1 MILNGNTR
9 DMVRDDVVITWEK
22 GPVDSDID
30 WVLVDCNR
38 KEVIASITVSENS
51 DGTCNVEAIC
61 KKIGYICRF
70 EHLDRY
76 KLKTVVHDLKKAV
89 TVEIDHLRDENQKPT
104 DRKIY
109 KMIDSIP
116 IWVHLRN
123 GAEKTKINLMA
134 NDYGRLAEIL
144 GNRVLDNILQKEGI
158 LDNMFS
164 DIEIISTHFIKKFR
178 VLERAKIGLGD
189 IVLEVDYKKDGAF
202 GKKIVIFEIKHGK
215 IIIEQN
221 QLRRYCSM
229 ILKPGKYFHKADEVK
244 VIYMIFDSIDTF
256 NASAFY
262 SIKEVDK
269 DFARKVLEQE
279 PVGAEIYN
287 S

>member
-1 MILNGNTR
+1 M
-9 DMVRDDVVITWEK
+9 ITWKK
-22 GPVDSDID
+22 GSVGSGLD
-30 WVLVDCNR
+30 WILVDGNNDT
-38 KEVIASITVSENS
+38 EVIASVTVSENS
-51 DGTCNVEAIC
+51 DGSCIAEAVC

-70 EHLDRY
+70 EHLNKD
-76 KLKTVVHDLKKAV
+76 KLKTVVPDLKKAV
-89 TVEIDHLRDENQKPT
+89 TVEINHLRYENQRPT

-116 IWVHLRN
+116 IWSHLKN
-123 GAEKTKINLMA
+123 GAEKTKINLIA
-134 NDYGRLAEIL
+134 NDYGKLAEIL
-144 GNRVLDNILQKEGI
+144 GNRMLNNILQRGGI

-164 DIEIISTHFIKKFR
+164 DIEIISAHFIKKFK

-189 IVLEVDYKKDGAF
+189 IVIEVDYKKDGAF

-229 ILKPGKYFHKADEVK
+229 ILNPGEHFHKADEVK
-244 VIYMIFDSIDTF
+244 VIYVIFDDIDTL

-262 SIKEVDK
+262 SIKEMDK

-279 PVGAEIYN
+279 PVGTEIYN

>member
-1 MILNGNTR
+1 MI
-9 DMVRDDVVITWEK
+9 IWK
-22 GPVDSDID
+22 KCAVDSEND
-30 WVLVDCNR
+30 WILVDEDNDTD
-38 KEVIASITVSENS
+38 VIASLTVSENS
-51 DGTCNVEAIC
+51 DGSYNVEVVC
-61 KKIGYICRF
+61 KKIGYIGQF
-70 EHLDRY
+70 EHLNKH
-76 KLKTVVHDLKKAV
+76 KLKTAVPDLKKFVA
-89 TVEIDHLRDENQKPT
+89 VEIFHLRDENQKPI
-104 DRKIY
+104 DKKIY

-116 IWVHLRN
+116 VWTYLKN
-123 GAEKTKINLMA
+123 GAERTKIKLIA
-134 NDYGRLAEIL
+134 NDYGKLSEIL
-144 GNRVLDNILQKEGI
+144 GNRVLNNILQRGGI

-164 DIEIISTHFIKKFR
+164 DIDIIATHFIKKFK

-229 ILKPGKYFHKADEVK
+229 VLNPGEHFHKADEVK
-244 VIYMIFDSIDTF
+244 VIYMIFDDIDTL

-262 SIKEVDK
+262 SIKEIDK
-269 DFARKVLEQE
+269 EFARKVMEQE
-279 PVGAEIYN
+279 PVGEGIYN